1 MSSRF
6 VFCASALFSLASI
19 AAQPKAGGTSGNPK
33 EVDLY
38 ESRNLRIRL
47 AKPAEWTPIDTGMH
61 LRLGSMSMDN
71 VADRFAMSAT
81 NTQIPWVVDKATLHS
96 YLDEMYACSS
106 LWSETNVDNH
116 VAFICKT
123 GNEARVG
130 ALREAG
136 EILNLRLRYPGEDQY
151 QRILRPILNSIHF
164 VE

>member
-1 MSSRF
+1 MNPRF
-6 VFCASALFSLASI
+6 ALCAFALFSLAAS

-38 ESRNLRIRL
+38 ESHNLRIRL

-61 LRLGSMSMDN
+61 LRLGSMNMDN

-81 NTQIPWVVDKATLHS
+81 NTQIPWVVDKDTLRSH
-96 YLDEMYACSS
+96 LDEMYACSS
-106 LWSETNVDNH
+106 SWTETAIDSRI
-116 VAFICKT
+116 AFICKT
-123 GNEARVG
+123 GNEALVA

-136 EILNLRLRYPGEDQY
+136 HILNLRLRYPGEDQY
-151 QRILRPILNSIHF
+151 QRILRPILSSIHF